1 MKRWALALIVLL
13 LAASLPA
20 GVLGDSSGMIAYE
33 EGVVAEVVKSSC
45 SIVQSGDYYLVYC
58 YAQVHNP
65 SDQILCINEG
75 TFELYSDNQLLA
87 TQEVSQLWP
96 YFLNPG
102 EDGYLFD
109 IVAFEPNE
117 DGVFIPNV
125 TGIDYF
131 VDYMPVNAQFA
142 GTSLDCTP
150 SITYDPISG
159 NLFVICELS
168 NPTQEAA
175 YSPTVAFGLYMDN
188 GALIY
193 AGGTTLQ
200 GVGVPAGG
208 TTLMRF
214 AIDDAIVTQ
223 WSNYGV
229 SPTQVQAKAM
239 FRTDAD

>member
-1 MKRWALALIVLL
+1 MKRWILALIALL
-13 LAASLPA
+13 LAVSVPT
-20 GVLGDSSGMIAYE
+20 GVLGDSSEIIAYE
-33 EGVVAEVVKSSC
+33 PSVVAEVVQASC

-65 SDQILCINEG
+65 SDRILCLDEG
-75 TFELYSDNQLLA
+75 TFELYSDDQLLA
-87 TQEVSQLWP
+87 TQTVSQLWP

-131 VDYMPVNAQFA
+131 VNYMPVDAQFA
-142 GTSLDCTP
+142 GVSLGCTP
-150 SITYDPISG
+150 SITRDPLSG
-159 NLFVICELS
+159 NLYVICELS
-168 NPTQEAA
+168 NPTQEPA
-175 YSPTVAFGLYMDN
+175 YNPTVAFGLYMDN
-188 GALIY
+188 GAMIY
-193 AGGTTLQ
+193 AGGSSLQ

-223 WSNYGV
+223 WTSYGV
-229 SPTQVQAKAM
+229 TPTQVQAKAM
-239 FRTDAD
+239 FRSDAD